1 MLGIN
6 VRIYGGAIGLLWVE
20 GQWTP
25 PVWWLDLPCY

>member
-25 PVWWLDLPCY
+25 PVWLFRDLSG